1 MDNRNENEITEA
13 ETVETE
19 VSEVSETP
27 VTETAAPD
35 NKKGGSAKST
45 VSSIFDVIEM
55 FAICTAVILLLF
67 SYVARLTVVEGESM
81 ESTLFDNDYLVVH
94 NVAYTPTR
102 GDIVVIHKIS
112 APTYHNPIIKRVIA
126 TAGDTVDIDFDTW
139 TVYVN
144 GEAIDEPYAN
154 LEPGRVYSELAFPLT
169 VEEGTVFVLGDHR
182 NYSADSR
189 VAQLGLIDERCIVGR
204 AVLRLLPFDQFGV
217 MERAKY

>member
-1 MDNRNENEITEA
+1 MDNRNENEITE
-13 ETVETE
+13 TQVTE
-19 VSEVSETP
+19 EA
-27 VTETAAPD
+27 VTETESASYR
-35 NKKGGSAKST
+35 KKKQSSAKKAA
-45 VSSIFDVIEM
+45 SSIFDILEM

-81 ESTLFDNDYLVVH
+81 EDTLHGNDYLVVH

-102 GDIVVIHKIS
+102 GDIVVIQKIS
-112 APTYHNPIIKRVIA
+112 APVYHNPIIKRVIA

-154 LEPGRVYSELAFPLT
+154 LEPGNTYCNLNLPLT

-189 VAQLGLIDERCIVGR
+189 VAELGLIDERCIVGR
-204 AVLRLLPFDQFGV
+204 AVLRVLPFDKFGV
-217 MERAKY
+217 IERAKY